1 MEASMLNYH
10 YHHHYNYYH
19 HHYENHY
26 FYHHHHYYHYHY
38 YYYYYYYYRYCLNSY
53 YYFIHT
59 ILGLNVEPCR
69 SSPMYTSLLG
79 SDSLLKRDMTPS
91 MESTKSSRSLARK
104 KNIKLLNP
112 TFLPIQKVVRQQYTC
127 GVGWFLLI
135 SKHTFSGLLEIC
147 LWSIKWFKQL
157 HVPCKLHN
165 DN

>member
-10 YHHHYNYYH
+10 YHHHYNYYYH
-19 HHYENHY
+19 HHYKNHY
-26 FYHHHHYYHYHY
+26 FYHHHHYYHYHYYY

-59 ILGLNVEPCR
+59 ILGLNVEPCK

-104 KNIKLLNP
+104 K
-112 TFLPIQKVVRQQYTC
+112 
-127 GVGWFLLI
+127 
-135 SKHTFSGLLEIC
+135 KH
-147 LWSIKWFKQL
+147 
-157 HVPCKLHN
+157 
-165 DN
+165 